1 MALFKTKY
9 RPFSATPVVEEYF
22 STYTDI
28 FGDEVQPVFTFRI
41 EDGYVVFNCTNNPNK
56 GRLVLPL
63 MNPRHAPIRGEYA
76 DLLILTKDAT
86 LIALERI

>member
-1 MALFKTKY
+1 MALFRTKY

-28 FGDEVQPVFTFRI
+28 FGTEVQPVFTLKI
-41 EDGYVVFNCTNNPNK
+41 EDGCAIFNCTNNPNK

-63 MNPRHAPIRGEYA
+63 MDPRHAPIRGAYA
-76 DLLILTKDAT
+76 DLLILSKDAT
-86 LIALERI
+86 LIALERV